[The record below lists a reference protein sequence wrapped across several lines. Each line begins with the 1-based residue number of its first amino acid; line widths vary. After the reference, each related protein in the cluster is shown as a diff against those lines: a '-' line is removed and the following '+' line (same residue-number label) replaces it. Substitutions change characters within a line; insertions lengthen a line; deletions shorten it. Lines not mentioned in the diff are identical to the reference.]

1 MFNTFTAGAFSE
13 RNWRQ
18 GVCVCVC
25 VSSEEEWAG
34 PKGRKEVVA
43 WLSPLL
49 KKLLFLSFS
58 PLSSLETGSH
68 SV

>member
-1 MFNTFTAGAFSE
+1 M
-13 RNWRQ
+13 
-18 GVCVCVC
+18 C